1 MKQNTS
7 FERNKA
13 EMRELFLNVK
23 QYWVRKK
30 YIKISGKHDVEVLKV
45 PKSKKNN
52 QRERKERSKE
62 KMVASTRICRF
73 YTMGKCK
80 YGLKCRFL
88 HVDDEEDLFFED
100 EDDEEE
106 EKSMTGLTFLSAS
119 QNDTNQAEIKEQN
132 DVENENQILDKIGQY
147 INNGIKKFSE
157 GQYPLAL
164 VIFTQGICELESANS
179 MSIKS
184 LEDYSFV
191 LWIHRCETELHLKLW
206 DKVLM
211 SASKVIE
218 IQPQCMVAFIHRGQA
233 FQELGDIQRAVND
246 FARALVLNTN
256 DKKAHEKLS
265 HSLRLLESSSLSQEE
280 EARKQEREEKIRQEK
295 KAKRLEKRKMSK
307 ERKRAERLAREK
319 AERLEREKEE
329 EALRLEHQ
337 REKLAPVLIL
347 SREWDGPNVQDSN
360 KDLDLKTL
368 LNRFM
373 MLAAEEPDLNAYLY
387 MVNINDLEDGHV
399 YTVNQSGSYLRFH
412 YEERCICGNYGCVKD
427 RTRHFDDVKESLSEC
442 YSRSG
447 IRGGAT
453 FASVFFLKSAATNK
467 HHVWSF
473 LASYDD
479 DDESGEEIIRVE
491 LLSQKQN
498 IQWATSFGG
507 ADWFEKNMQ
516 LSDDI
521 EIEFG
526 GVRTKEDVKEVC
538 QLYRQ
543 RCCRCLRSVDCAFN
557 HTTKNGKTIEEDIFS
572 RKLEN
577 EVLHSARLLDCFESM
592 VKGNLIRKRRDE
604 EYNKLYVSVRV
615 RNIDVSSIY
624 VENKFT
630 RKCTHSRTIM
640 LEHRYNSNDL
650 EEGVDKAKRI
660 SSVHENSTSPSA
672 SLLGPRPD
680 LITFLKER
688 LTEQRVEGLTNYG
701 VGILHPTHLRDI
713 DDMDADALPSF
724 RVEIDEEDES
734 IIFTQL
740 DHQETEDLMAVSLAD
755 SRFDNFMNICLNG
768 YADHEYHQDEFL
780 GVMKSHLS
788 EFKSKDVDILRF
800 LEAKFNLSVLYHHD
814 NDAIKPFDVRF
825 TAVLHL
831 ENDASIT
838 ANEFNIHSN
847 LRQNKMCLHT
857 LSLGPIQESEGVCPC
872 WFYCGDISSAEEGW
886 CPFCEDDGNHFES
899 YRGRGFTWKPLQK
912 IDDCETDDSLPD
924 LTCSDE
930 EDSLPELVTSD
941 EDADKDDGD
950 ADKDDEENAS
960 ENEENKSDESVSMSF
975 VEWWK
980 TELPKNKKRYERS
993 NDLWEM
999 LKYEEA
1005 LEESED
1011 ACDSIDAMLDAGLVM
1026 SPEETKEVNS
1036 LKQKLLLQSSCMSLV
1051 LVF

>member
-1 MKQNTS
+1 M
-7 FERNKA
+7 
-13 EMRELFLNVK
+13 
-23 QYWVRKK
+23 
-30 YIKISGKHDVEVLKV
+30 
-45 PKSKKNN
+45 
-52 QRERKERSKE
+52 
-62 KMVASTRICRF
+62 
-73 YTMGKCK
+73 
-80 YGLKCRFL
+80 
-88 HVDDEEDLFFED
+88 
-100 EDDEEE
+100 
-106 EKSMTGLTFLSAS
+106 
-119 QNDTNQAEIKEQN
+119 
-132 DVENENQILDKIGQY
+132 
-147 INNGIKKFSE
+147 
-157 GQYPLAL
+157 
-164 VIFTQGICELESANS
+164 
-179 MSIKS
+179 
-184 LEDYSFV
+184 
-191 LWIHRCETELHLKLW
+191 
-206 DKVLM
+206 
-211 SASKVIE
+211 
-218 IQPQCMVAFIHRGQA
+218 
-233 FQELGDIQRAVND
+233 
-246 FARALVLNTN
+246 
-256 DKKAHEKLS
+256 
-265 HSLRLLESSSLSQEE
+265 
-280 EARKQEREEKIRQEK
+280 
-295 KAKRLEKRKMSK
+295 
-307 ERKRAERLAREK
+307 
-319 AERLEREKEE
+319 
-329 EALRLEHQ
+329 
-337 REKLAPVLIL
+337 
-347 SREWDGPNVQDSN
+347 
-360 KDLDLKTL
+360 
-368 LNRFM
+368 
-373 MLAAEEPDLNAYLY
+373 
-387 MVNINDLEDGHV
+387 
-399 YTVNQSGSYLRFH
+399 
-412 YEERCICGNYGCVKD
+412 
-427 RTRHFDDVKESLSEC
+427 
-442 YSRSG
+442 
-447 IRGGAT
+447 
-453 FASVFFLKSAATNK
+453 
-467 HHVWSF
+467 
-473 LASYDD
+473 
-479 DDESGEEIIRVE
+479 E

-604 EYNKLYVSVRV
+604 EYDKLYVSVRV

-630 RKCTHSRTIM
+630 RKCTHSRTTM

-713 DDMDADALPSF
+713 DDMDEDALPSF

-912 IDDCETDDSLPD
+912 IEDCETDDSLPD

-930 EDSLPELVTSD
+930 DSLPELVSSD
-941 EDADKDDGD
+941 EDADE
-950 ADKDDEENAS
+950 DDEEKNAS
-960 ENEENKSDESVSMSF
+960 ENEENESEDEENKSDESVAMSF
-975 VEWWK
+975 VDWWK
-980 TELPKNKKRYERS
+980 IELPKNKKRYERS
-993 NDLWEM
+993 NDLWEK
-999 LKYEEA
+999 LKYEEEA
-1005 LEESED
+1005 
-1011 ACDSIDAMLDAGLVM
+1011 AMT
-1026 SPEETKEVNS
+1026 S
-1036 LKQKLLLQSSCMSLV
+1036 
-1051 LVF
+1051 